1 MDVFADAGSGIRL
14 HMADL
19 PLLLQ
24 ERLELLEERRAAGAT
39 DDELAGLVAELREL
53 QSW

>member
-1 MDVFADAGSGIRL
+1 MDALADAGSRIRL
-14 HMADL
+14 HLADR

-24 ERLELLEERRAAGAT
+24 EYLDLLEERRAAGAT

-53 QSW
+53 RGW